1 MGVKSKF
8 KSFFLLDEEDYDMVE
23 EEVYE
28 EEPSSMAAP
37 RKKNV
42 VSLKSAQKPSKVVMA
57 EPRVYAE
64 AQEIADH
71 LKAKKAVV
79 VNLQRI
85 QTDQARRIVDFLSGT
100 VYAIGGEIQQI
111 GDKIFFC
118 APENVEIAGSIT
130 QFGQTDQEKTGWQ

>member
-28 EEPSSMAAP
+28 EEPSSAAP

-42 VSLKSAQKPSKVVMA
+42 VSLKSAQKPSKVMMT

-71 LKAKKAVV
+71 LKAKKAVI

-85 QTDQARRIVDFLSGT
+85 QTDQARRIVDFLGGT

-111 GDKIFFC
+111 GEKIFFC

-130 QFGQTDQEKTGWQ
+130 QFTQQDQEKTGWQ

>member
-28 EEPSSMAAP
+28 EEPSSAAP

-42 VSLKSAQKPSKVVMA
+42 VSLKSAQKPSKVMMT

-71 LKAKKAVV
+71 LKAKKAVI

-85 QTDQARRIVDFLSGT
+85 QTDQARRVIDFLGGT

-111 GDKIFFC
+111 GEKIFFC
-118 APENVEIAGSIT
+118 APENVEIGGSIT
-130 QFGQTDQEKTGWQ
+130 QFTQHDQEKTGWQ

>member
-23 EEVYE
+23 DVYE
-28 EEPSSMAAP
+28 EDDGQPAT

-42 VSLKSAQKPSKVVMA
+42 VSLKSAQKPAKVIMA
-57 EPRVYAE
+57 EPRIFAD

-71 LKAKKAVV
+71 LKTKKAVI
-79 VNLQRI
+79 VNLQSI
-85 QTDQARRIVDFLSGT
+85 QTDQARRIVDFLGGT

-111 GDKIFFC
+111 GEKIFFC
-118 APENVEIAGSIT
+118 APENIEIGGSMT
-130 QFGQTDQEKTGWQ
+130 QFNSNDHNKTGWQ

>member
-1 MGVKSKF
+1 MA
-8 KSFFLLDEEDYDMVE
+8 EEA
-23 EEVYE
+23 VYE
-28 EEPSSMAAP
+28 EERTDTAP
-37 RKKNV
+37 RKRNV

-71 LKAKKAVV
+71 LKAKKAVI

-85 QTDQARRIVDFLSGT
+85 QTDQARRIVDFLGGT

-111 GDKIFFC
+111 GEKIFFC
-118 APENVEIAGSIT
+118 APENVEIAGSIKKFT
-130 QFGQTDQEKTGWQ
+130 QHDQEKTGWQ

>member
-23 EEVYE
+23 EDVYE
-28 EEPSSMAAP
+28 EEREHSTTG
-37 RKKNV
+37 KKNV
-42 VSLKSAQKPSKVVMA
+42 VSLKSAQKPAKVIMA
-57 EPRVYAE
+57 EPRIFAE

-71 LKAKKAVV
+71 LKMKKAVI

-85 QTDQARRIVDFLSGT
+85 QTDQARRIVDFLGGT

-111 GDKIFFC
+111 GEKIFFC
-118 APENVEIAGSIT
+118 APENIEISGSIA
-130 QFGQTDQEKTGWQ
+130 QFNNNDHDKTRWQ